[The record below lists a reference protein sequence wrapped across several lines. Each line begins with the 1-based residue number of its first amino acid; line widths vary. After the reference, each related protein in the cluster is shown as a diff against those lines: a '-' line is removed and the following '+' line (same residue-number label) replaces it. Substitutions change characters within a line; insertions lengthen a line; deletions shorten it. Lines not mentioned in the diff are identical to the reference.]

1 MIVKVSMR
9 QCLGSLA
16 KRNRTDMPST
26 QCGFSEAG
34 TEWQAAS
41 LRDPE
46 LQQRQKKM
54 PPFASL
60 EFTLNT
66 FSSVEFVPN
75 LPNNRKC
82 HLFGTHPVQSS
93 SLLHYALNGEACYSW
108 KVFSDLLSPS
118 HMLAVA
124 FQTVLTICP
133 FGSFLN
139 ICMYFLVWSSQ

>member
-46 LQQRQKKM
+46 LQQRQKKN
-54 PPFASL
+54 A
-60 EFTLNT
+60 
-66 FSSVEFVPN
+66 
-75 LPNNRKC
+75 
-82 HLFGTHPVQSS
+82 
-93 SLLHYALNGEACYSW
+93 
-108 KVFSDLLSPS
+108 
-118 HMLAVA
+118 
-124 FQTVLTICP
+124 TICQP
-133 FGSFLN
+133 RIYSQHFFL
-139 ICMYFLVWSSQ
+139 C